1 MDAGTEFVQQIYKV
15 HYSSFLPK
23 VRACARLAGCFVQQ
37 TYKGHSFCQRCVR
50 ICASVC
56 CAVRCFMQQTY
67 KGHSFLPKVCACA
80 CERVLCSSVF
90 CAADLQRALLP
101 AKGVCVCV
109 RVCVVLFSALC
120 SRPTQGTPSCPRCV
134 CVCVRAC
141 VVLFGVLC
149 SRPTNGTPF
158 CPMCVCVFVRACVKL
173 GSRPLK
179 HTPPPPCPTCPV
191 GRVCTSRTQLWK
203 LQVACSLLCVGLCK
217 WSGQIHTH
225 VRIFSVSTVLPQA
238 VSCIPPIHVYLCM
251 FLANP

>member
-1 MDAGTEFVQQIYKV
+1 MRTSCWVF
-15 HYSSFLPK
+15 
-23 VRACARLAGCFVQQ
+23 CAADL
-37 TYKGHSFCQRCVR
+37 QR
-50 ICASVC
+50 
-56 CAVRCFMQQTY
+56 TLL
-67 KGHSFLPKVCACA
+67 LPKVCAYL
-80 CERVLCSSVF
+80 CERVLCCSMF
-90 CAADLQRALLP
+90 YAADLQRALLP
-101 AKGVCVCV
+101 AQ
-109 RVCVVLFSALC
+109 S
-120 SRPTQGTPSCPRCV
+120 V